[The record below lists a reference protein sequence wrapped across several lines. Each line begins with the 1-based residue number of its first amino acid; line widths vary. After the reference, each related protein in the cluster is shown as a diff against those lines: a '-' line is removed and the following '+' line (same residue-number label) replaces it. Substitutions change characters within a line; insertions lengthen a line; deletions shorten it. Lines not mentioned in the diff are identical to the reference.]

1 MIGFKP
7 KDDFSDQNIHS
18 DIKLH
23 YCAYDGCEPNKRWGP
38 GMMDHYKLFFALAGS
53 GSFDIGNQSFE
64 INPASGFV
72 IPPNVVASY
81 KPLIEGEWQYFWITF
96 SGKNADVYLHRANL
110 SKEQPIFTIDDAN
123 TFQSYFSDLF
133 HSISHS
139 KSMDLKALSAFY
151 NLMSMIIDHCST
163 DCKSNEHITQ
173 QDYYLNQSI
182 EFIQTNYTRHLQI
195 EEIANYVSVDRK
207 YLYQIFKDKLNQS
220 PKQYLID
227 LRMKRAIDL
236 LKSSDLSILQIANS
250 IGYADPF
257 LFSKMFKK
265 KTGSSPTEHRLQN
278 S

>member
-23 YCAYDGCEPNKRWGP
+23 YCAFDGCEPNKCWGP
-38 GMMDHYKLFFALAGS
+38 GIIDHYKLFFTMDGFGTLE
-53 GSFDIGNQSFE
+53 IGTQSFE
-64 INPASGFV
+64 IPPGTGFV

-81 KPLIEGEWQYFWITF
+81 KPHIEGQWQYFWITF
-96 SGKNADVYLHRANL
+96 SGKNADIYLNRANL
-110 SKEQPIFTIDDAN
+110 SKEQPVFSIEDTEG
-123 TFQSYFSDLF
+123 FQTHFRDLF

-151 NLMSMIIDHCST
+151 RLMSMIIDGNAVEYKN
-163 DCKSNEHITQ
+163 DDHITQ
-173 QDYYLNQSI
+173 QDYYLNQGI

-207 YLYQIFKDKLNQS
+207 YLYQIFKNKLKQS

-236 LKSSDLSILQIANS
+236 LKSSDISIRQVANS
-250 IGYADPF
+250 IGYSDPF

-265 KTGSSPTEHRLQN
+265 KTGLSPTDYRQQ
-278 S
+278 